1 MKSEKFYTKLLG
13 KNLVTY
19 TDEALIKEV
28 AAGNSQAFTLLYQ
41 RFSRPL
47 FRYFLRLLF
56 YDKEKA
62 EDFLQDLFMKI
73 LQSASAFDEKQK
85 ASTWIYTLATNMCRN
100 EWRNVSNRKKLMED
114 FEPWEMAENAIE
126 IEQIDATTFAKVI
139 EELVELLPEIDR
151 EVLLLR
157 FQEEL
162 PIKEIATIVN
172 LPEGT
177 VKSKLFYLLKKI
189 AVKVQSYKH
198 LLNP

>member
-1 MKSEKFYTKLLG
+1 MFKNIFG
-13 KNLVTY
+13 KQLATF

-73 LQSASAFDEKQK
+73 LQNASAFDEKQK

-126 IEQIDATTFAKVI
+126 IEQIDAATFTKVI
-139 EELVELLPEIDR
+139 EELLELLPEIDR

-189 AVKVQSYKH
+189 AIKVQAYKH